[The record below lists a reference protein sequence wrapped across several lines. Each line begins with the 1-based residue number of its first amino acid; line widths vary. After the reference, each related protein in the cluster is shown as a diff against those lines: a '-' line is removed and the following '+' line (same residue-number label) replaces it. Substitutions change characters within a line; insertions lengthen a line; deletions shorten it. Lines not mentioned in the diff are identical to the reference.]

1 MSRPQVEFIQSQHVA
16 WEPAARH
23 GLHRPARMKRLS
35 HDPSTGA
42 FTALVEY
49 ERGAR
54 VAAPLRRSG
63 SEEWFV
69 LYGTATLN
77 GQALGR
83 HHYAYLPPGT
93 GVASLDC
100 PEGALVL
107 TYCNGGFADQPA
119 DSAAAAGVAAG
130 VDGAAGA
137 PPARYVDSYAMPWDA
152 TVLDPKLVHLRLSR
166 KILRADPDCRTY
178 LLAGLPQGRPADGRV
193 GLETH
198 PHDEEM
204 FLVSGDMSAPQGVMH
219 PGAYFYRPREI
230 LHGPHF
236 SDLGFFMVM
245 RNPGTDRINTRWTA
259 ATHSLPQ
266 EPAYAPV
273 LPADAPE
280 SWSRPLPTRVPY

>member
-1 MSRPQVEFIQSQHVA
+1 MAREQVEFIQSQNVA

-23 GLHRPARMKRLS
+23 GLHRPARLKRLS
-35 HDPSTGA
+35 HDPASGA

-54 VAAPLRRSG
+54 IAGPLRRSG

-69 LYGTATLN
+69 LYGAATLN

-100 PEGALVL
+100 PDGALVL
-107 TYCNGGFADQPA
+107 TYCNGGFTDESADDAAP
-119 DSAAAAGVAAG
+119 AAAAAS
-130 VDGAAGA
+130 GAA
-137 PPARYVDSYAMPWDA
+137 ARYVDTCAMPWDA

-219 PGAYFYRPREI
+219 PGAYFYRPRGI

-236 SDLGFFMVM
+236 SDLGFFMFM
-245 RNPGTDRINTRWTA
+245 RNPGTDRINTQWTA
-259 ATHSLPQ
+259 ATHTLPQ

-273 LPADAPE
+273 LPAGAPAE
-280 SWSRPLPTRVPY
+280 WAKPLSTRVPY